1 MADTPD
7 EPHDDQDRAETFDE
21 THTTPD
27 GGRIAQP
34 DQDPPVFDATRAE
47 GDADDLTAED
57 DADFDPDA
65 ASEDDIDVLLEPDER
80 SGEAR
85 SFAPLGHDA
94 DYVTTEA
101 AQPADFESRD
111 LADDDIAAL
120 GYDDAEPPE
129 EEYHPARD

>member
-7 EPHDDQDRAETFDE
+7 APQDEQDLAEIFDE

-47 GDADDLTAED
+47 GDADDLIAED
-57 DADFDPDA
+57 DADFDTDA
-65 ASEDDIDVLLEPDER
+65 ATEEDVDMLLQPDER
-80 SGEAR
+80 SGEPR
-85 SFAPLGHDA
+85 SFAPQGHDA
-94 DYVTTEA
+94 DYVTTEQA
-101 AQPADFESRD
+101 SPADFESRD

-129 EEYHPARD
+129 EEYQPAPD